1 RADREARREGAG
13 GVLRAPDGGDEHA
26 VGGLGEA
33 TQDQLPGRRR
43 PGAGVR
49 AVRQDRVALHAEPRP
64 DSHGVQER
72 GSGRRTLGS
81 GVARFTSRPGAEL
94 RYPAV
99 AFLESAPALPATTK
113 VGGDWGDRLGPPNV
127 SVPSM
132 FLIRF
137 DAPDRAHEV

>member
-1 RADREARREGAG
+1 MAARSALLGDAADRPPGLHVGGGARRA
-13 GVLRAPDGGDEHA
+13 APGQCRSA
-26 VGGLGEA
+26 PSA
-33 TQDQLPGRRR
+33 LPGRAGRDGGSAGRGRGGRTRTREWPKDSGKRR
-43 PGAGVR
+43 ST
-49 AVRQDRVALHAEPRP
+49 L
-64 DSHGVQER
+64 R
-72 GSGRRTLGS
+72 GK
-81 GVARFTSRPGAEL
+81 TSRPGAEL